1 MYAEKTCTDY
11 KKDFYD
17 HVLELIVHPMISVQ
31 TNNGREIIN
40 DNEQLFQKQPNVNS
54 EIKRKKEET
63 NVNNYEVSGIKRQ
76 KTAACRT
83 KTIVSD
89 QIRDGYTI
97 AERQI
102 DGERIVGRICT
113 SPSCRH
119 DPSVK
124 IPQMNNFPAKN
135 VDKLYNKP
143 FTKGKICGS
152 CLSAIISKKLR
163 IKELK
168 DDGSI
173 LCVVDSRREA
183 GEKKQELC
191 YINE

>member
-1 MYAEKTCTDY
+1 MCFVKNNEHQCSVLENTNLKTLDIDNDFFEIDEIEFY
-11 KKDFYD
+11 DISANDFYD

-31 TNNGREIIN
+31 TNNGRV
-40 DNEQLFQKQPNVNS
+40 FQKQPNVNS

-102 DGERIVGRICT
+102 NGERIVG
-113 SPSCRH
+113 
-119 DPSVK
+119 
-124 IPQMNNFPAKN
+124 
-135 VDKLYNKP
+135 
-143 FTKGKICGS
+143 
-152 CLSAIISKKLR
+152 
-163 IKELK
+163 
-168 DDGSI
+168 
-173 LCVVDSRREA
+173 
-183 GEKKQELC
+183 
-191 YINE
+191 